1 MLGDDPLAGSLAKSL
16 DVAAL
21 RQKVTAQNI
30 ANLNTPGY
38 KRSYVT
44 FSAELKQARE
54 RLPLRRTNPRH
65 LPHAAMQAEPHV
77 KTEQHTLR
85 RADENNVDLDVEMLE
100 LVTNQLHYNALV
112 QKINGRYADWRYI
125 VNEGRR

>member
-1 MLGDDPLAGSLAKSL
+1 MLGNDHLISALAKSL

-44 FSAELKQARE
+44 FSAELEQAQR
-54 RLPLRRTNPRH
+54 RLPLQRTNFRH
-65 LPHAAMQAEPHV
+65 FPQVVPQAEPQAGV
-77 KTEQHTLR
+77 ERHTSR
-85 RADENNVDLDVEMLE
+85 RADGNNVDLDEEMLE
-100 LVTNQLHYNALV
+100 LVTNQLQYNALV
-112 QKINGRYADWRYI
+112 QKTSGRYADWRYI
-125 VNEGRR
+125 INEGRR

>member
-1 MLGDDPLAGSLAKSL
+1 MLENDRLINALAKGL

-38 KRSYVT
+38 KSSYVA
-44 FSAELKQARE
+44 FSTELERARKG
-54 RLPLRRTNPRH
+54 LSLQKTNHRH
-65 LPHAAMQAEPHV
+65 FSGVELQAEPRV
-77 KTEQHTLR
+77 EMEQHTFR
-85 RADENNVDLDVEMLE
+85 RVDENNVDLDAEMLA
-100 LVTNQLHYNALV
+100 LVTNQLQYNALV

-125 VNEGRR
+125 INEGRR